1 MSNHNI
7 KAITKELKTQILILG
22 AFVAILGTLELI
34 DQLLFAGEL
43 NRYGIRPR
51 TLAGLKGILF
61 APFLHGDFEH
71 LIANIIPLITL
82 GWFVMLREISDF
94 FIVTSV
100 SMVVGGLGTW
110 LIGQPGSVHIGAS
123 SLVFGYLGF
132 LLLRGYFEG
141 SFTAMALSAAAFT
154 LYGGTIIGMFP
165 NQPGISWQGHL
176 FGFIGGILAARL
188 LVSPHES

>member
-1 MSNHNI
+1 MSNHDI
-7 KAITKELKTQILILG
+7 KAITRELKAQVLILG
-22 AFVAILGTLELI
+22 AFVAILGILELL
-34 DQLLFAGEL
+34 DQLIFGGEL
-43 NRYGIRPR
+43 NRYGIKPR
-51 TLAGLKGILF
+51 TLTGLRGILF

-82 GWFVMLREISDF
+82 GWFIMLREIGDF
-94 FIVTSV
+94 FIVTII
-100 SMVVGGLGTW
+100 SMLVGGLGAW

-141 SFTAMALSAAAFT
+141 SFTAMAFSAVAFT
-154 LYGGTIIGMFP
+154 FYGGIIIGVFP

-188 LVSPHES
+188 LVRPRD